1 MTDRPAGLLPS
12 LAAGSAA
19 GRRLRGQLTVLAR
32 SGGGGR
38 GRRGLRAAP
47 DGRAS
52 LRALALSGHFADAL
66 APLVERGMRDY
77 VEPHG
82 LAALELAEQADRE
95 LAADRAGSAG

>member
-19 GRRLRGQLTVLAR
+19 DRRLREQLTVLASSVGDDR
-32 SGGGGR
+32 V
-38 GRRGLRAAP
+38 RRDLRAVL

-82 LAALELAEQADRE
+82 LAALELAEQAERE